1 MDAHYDTGHV
11 AAPDRARHWEAAVG
25 QTYFS
30 LQLQFQDA
38 ARFEGS
44 LHSWHLGALS
54 LSRLASS
61 PLCYRRLKAHL
72 RDSTDEQ
79 YLITVPRRSGIR
91 FAQDGRETRC
101 EPGAFLLEHGQSPYE
116 FSYGADNALWV
127 LKVPGALLA
136 GRLRTP
142 DRYCALSFDATGG
155 AGWLF
160 ASYVELVGR
169 QLAQRRDGADGA
181 TRELAA
187 QQLVD
192 LLVCSV
198 QGDARVLA
206 SRDSAVRAAH
216 LCRIE
221 DYARRHL
228 CDRDLTPDRVAQA
241 CGISVR
247 YLHALYRD
255 VGQTFG
261 QWLQGQRLE
270 RADQALRASARPPAS
285 VAAIAHAWG
294 FADQSHF
301 TRLFKRR
308 YGRTPG
314 QARRAAD

>member
-1 MDAHYDTGHV
+1 MDTHYDTAGL
-11 AAPDRARHWEAAVG
+11 AATERSRHWESAVG

-44 LHSWHLGALS
+44 LQSWRLGGLS

-61 PLCYRRLKAHL
+61 PLCYHRLKTHL
-72 RDSTDEQ
+72 QDSAQEQ
-79 YLITVPRRSGIR
+79 YLITVPRHSGIR
-91 FAQDGRETRC
+91 FAQGGRETRC

-116 FSYGADNALWV
+116 FSYGEDNALWV
-127 LKVPGALLA
+127 LKLPGSLLR

-142 DRYCALSFDATGG
+142 DRYCALSFDATRG

-160 ASYVELVGR
+160 ASYVDLIGQQLAR
-169 QLAQRRDGADGA
+169 QLDGGDGPA
-181 TRELAA
+181 RELAA
-187 QQLVD
+187 QHLVD
-192 LLVCSV
+192 LLACSV

-228 CDRDLTPDRVAQA
+228 CDRDLTPERAAQA
-241 CGISVR
+241 CGISAR

-255 VGQTFG
+255 VGQTFI
-261 QWLQGQRLE
+261 QWLQEQRLE
-270 RADQALRASARPPAS
+270 RADQALRAGMPPSAS
-285 VAAIAHAWG
+285 VASIAYQWG

-301 TRLFKRR
+301 SRLFKRR

-314 QARRAAD
+314 QARRRAD